1 MALYRHTRKVEE
13 GLIVHC
19 EFTAKSAERAAMRLL
34 KRRDRPDGIFAV
46 SDRVAIGVMEAARK
60 LSITIPDELAIVGF
74 NDEPVS
80 AMIHPGLS
88 SVRQPVLEM
97 GRMAARLLIDQ
108 IESTGPFK
116 PVIKSYMTRL
126 IVRESSRRK

>member
-1 MALYRHTRKVEE
+1 MMVLEWRVRREC
-13 GLIVHC
+13 IV
-19 EFTAKSAERAAMRLL
+19 
-34 KRRDRPDGIFAV
+34 AV
-46 SDRVAIGVMEAARK
+46 SHGVAIGVMEASRRM
-60 LSITIPDELAIVGF
+60 SITNPDELAIVGF

-108 IESTGPFK
+108 IATTGPFK
-116 PVIKSYMTRL
+116 PVLQSDMTRL
-126 IVRESSRRK
+126 IVRDASRRK